1 MLVPVPALRRAL
13 LVGLAAL
20 SSGALGASA
29 VDDARDGQDGRDGE
43 PLQERDA
50 EPELESLAPPHD
62 YPREVV
68 ERTLAKGLAW
78 LAEQE
83 GPSADGSWPVPTG
96 TGARAAPVAVSAL
109 SGLALMAGGHL
120 PGRGPFGARV
130 ERGLDYVLSRAI
142 VEASDARHG
151 FIGGDGLSRM
161 HGHGFATLMLA
172 QGYAMSPS
180 SELGARLR
188 TVLEGAVHLI
198 ERTQGA
204 EGGWMYEPRLEPEHE
219 GSVTI
224 CLVSALRAARDAGVL
239 VEAETIARAEDY
251 VRRSQADDGLFRYTL
266 GSDKKTLALTAAG
279 VATLAAT
286 GAYDDPA
293 LTRGVDAIVR
303 ELAKGGAHLGAGE
316 FPHYER
322 FYLALALGGL
332 PDQALFEAWFADE
345 LMQLVASQNEDGSWD
360 DSPFGSSYATAI
372 NCLVLALPDG
382 ILPIYQR

>member
-1 MLVPVPALRRAL
+1 MVALATAAVASLDANRRHDERGDVPRPAPRPSAQDETP
-13 LVGLAAL
+13 GAATPLAP
-20 SSGALGASA
+20 ASA
-29 VDDARDGQDGRDGE
+29 
-43 PLQERDA
+43 
-50 EPELESLAPPHD
+50 

-68 ERTLAKGLAW
+68 ERTLARGLAW
-78 LAEQE
+78 LAAQE

-96 TGARAAPVAVSAL
+96 TGARSAPVAVASL
-109 SGLALMAGGHL
+109 CGLALMAGGHL
-120 PGRGPFGARV
+120 PGRGPYGERV
-130 ERGLDYVLSRAI
+130 GRGLDYVLSRA
-142 VEASDARHG
+142 VTETSDPRHG

-161 HGHGFATLMLA
+161 HGHGFATLVLA
-172 QGYAMSPS
+172 EGYAMSPS
-180 SELGARLR
+180 RDRGARLR
-188 TVLEGAVHLI
+188 ATLESAVGLI

-239 VEAETIARAEDY
+239 VDPKVVARAEDY
-251 VRRSQADDGLFRYTL
+251 VRRSQAEDGYFRYTL

-293 LTRGVDAIVR
+293 LERGVDAIVR
-303 ELAKGGAHLGAGE
+303 GLALGGTHPGAGE

-332 PDQALFEAWFADE
+332 RDRDLFENWFADE
-345 LMQLVASQNEDGSWD
+345 LQRLVASQNDDGSWN
-360 DSPFGSSYATAI
+360 DSVFGASYATAI
-372 NCLVLALPDG
+372 NCLVLAVPDG
-382 ILPIYQR
+382 ILPIFQR